1 MAGDTAVASPG
12 PAPGEPGASAEQ
24 GFLAAAAEQVSTLL
38 AGERQPEGLDASGLI
53 RRYYDHVPVED
64 LAEHTAA
71 ELAAAVVAHL
81 DVAARR
87 HRGQA
92 RVRVLTPADGTAA
105 WSAARS
111 VVQVVTDDMPFL
123 VDSVTAAVSQAGYAL
138 HRVLHPRLWVRRSD
152 DGMLQGGSEAGADGG
167 ILESWIHLEIDRVP
181 DLDEAA
187 DLESRLMRVLADV
200 RAAVDDWQAMRSRA
214 EEIAAELDAAA
225 PTGIEDAEA
234 HESAEL
240 LRWLAD
246 DRFTFLGYREYALT
260 TLDGGEPCLESRT
273 ETGLGVLRG
282 ERRSTRSFASLPPA
296 VRHRAVE
303 RRLLV
308 LTQANS
314 RSTVHRPAYLDYV
327 GIKTFDAEGNVTGE
341 RRFLGLYTSSAVN
354 ESVRRVPV
362 VRRTVDAV
370 MARAGATLDSHDGRS
385 LLAIL
390 ETYPRAELFQTN
402 PDQLYDVVTGVLEL
416 QERRRTRLFV
426 RRDPYERF
434 VSCLVYFPRDRF
446 TTDVRLRLME
456 LLREAYGGVTVDYS
470 ARLTESVLARLH
482 IVVRVDQGAPL
493 PEADV
498 AALEQRLE
506 GAVRTWGDD
515 FAEGSARSLGET
527 EASALLRRWADAFP
541 AGYQERTSPATALTH
556 VRQAEALAEGTDG
569 TALAVNWGD
578 SPAVS
583 GTATLTVI
591 TRGQPLSLAQ
601 LLPVLARLGV
611 EVVEE
616 LPSTLTPR
624 DGPPVNVYV
633 FGLRHTAATT
643 YPDTAERVGDAFT
656 AVWQGRAESDGLGAL
671 VLHAGLTWQQV
682 VVLRAYVRYLR
693 QIGSTFGQEYVE
705 SVMLAHPRL
714 ARALVTLFKSRFD
727 PAGPP
732 EGAAERGGAGRGV
745 RAGARRRGQPRR
757 RPDPAVAARAGAG
770 DGADHDVPARRLRA
784 DEAVPR
790 REARPAAS
798 PRPARAASRARDLGL
813 QPADRGCAPALR
825 RGRPRRAEVVGPA
838 RGLPHR
844 GPRAGEGAAGQE
856 RRHRPSRRQ
865 GGVLPEAAARP
876 ERRPRGV
883 ACGGQGVLPAVH
895 QRAARP
901 HRQPRRRRH
910 RPAA

>member
-12 PAPGEPGASAEQ
+12 AAPGEPREPGASAEQ
-24 GFLAAAAEQVSTLL
+24 GFLAAAAEQVAAML
-38 AGERQPEGLDASGLI
+38 ADEQQDDGLDPGGLI

-64 LAEHTAA
+64 LAEHSSAQ
-71 ELAAAVVAHL
+71 LAATVVAHL

-92 RVRVLTPADGTAA
+92 RVRVLTPADGTDG

-123 VDSVTAAVSQAGYAL
+123 VDSVTAAVSQGGYGL

-152 DGMLQGGSEAGADGG
+152 DGMLQGGTEAGEADG

-187 DLESRLMRVLADV
+187 ELESRLMRVLADV

-214 EEIAAELDAAA
+214 MEIAAELDAAA
-225 PTGIEDAEA
+225 PSGIDEAQA
-234 HESAEL
+234 HEGAEL

-260 TLDGGEPCLESRT
+260 TLEGGEPCLESRT

-327 GIKTFDAEGNVTGE
+327 GIKTFDADGNVTGE

-390 ETYPRAELFQTN
+390 ETYPRAELFQTS

-493 PEADV
+493 PEVDV
-498 AALEQRLE
+498 AALERRLE

-515 FAEGSARSLGET
+515 FAEGTARSLGES
-527 EASALLRRWADAFP
+527 EAAALLRRWADAFP

-591 TRGQPLSLAQ
+591 TRGEPLSLAQ

-616 LPSTLTPR
+616 LPSTLTPTRRGAGQRLRLRAAPHRR
-624 DGPPVNVYV
+624 DDVPRHRRARRRRLHRGVAGARGVRRARRARAARRADLAAGRGAARVRAVPAADRVDVRPGVRRVRHAGPSRPGARPRHALQVA
-633 FGLRHTAATT
+633 LRPGGPAGGH
-643 YPDTAERVGDAFT
+643 PER
-656 AVWQGRAESDGLGAL
+656 GRAD
-671 VLHAGLTWQQV
+671 
-682 VVLRAYVRYLR
+682 
-693 QIGSTFGQEYVE
+693 
-705 SVMLAHPRL
+705 
-714 ARALVTLFKSRFD
+714 
-727 PAGPP
+727 
-732 EGAAERGGAGRGV
+732 RGV
-745 RAGARRRGQPRR
+745 RAGPRRRGQPRR

-770 DGADHDVPARRLRA
+770 DGADHDVPARRVRA
-784 DEAVPR
+784 DEALPR
-790 REARPAAS
+790 REARPAAG
-798 PRPARAASRARDLGL
+798 PRPARAATRARDLGL
-813 QPADRGCAPALR
+813 QPARRGCAPALR
-825 RGRPRRAEVVGPA
+825 CGRPRRAAVV
-838 RGLPHR
+838 
-844 GPRAGEGAAGQE
+844 
-856 RRHRPSRRQ
+856 
-865 GGVLPEAAARP
+865 
-876 ERRPRGV
+876 
-883 ACGGQGVLPAVH
+883 
-895 QRAARP
+895 
-901 HRQPRRRRH
+901 
-910 RPAA
+910 